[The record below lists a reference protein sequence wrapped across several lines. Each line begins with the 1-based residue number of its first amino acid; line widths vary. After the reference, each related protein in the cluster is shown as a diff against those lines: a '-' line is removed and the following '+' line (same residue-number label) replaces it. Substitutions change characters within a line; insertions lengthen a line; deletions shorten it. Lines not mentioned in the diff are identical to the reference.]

1 MKNLTIGVDSQWKV
15 RSYSTEKEE
24 KAGIKKTVPQMSYG
38 THI

>member
-1 MKNLTIGVDSQWKV
+1 MKNLTIEVDSQWKV
-15 RSYSTEKEE
+15 RSYSTEKKE